1 MGRANLPHPLSS
13 LAPLLLPSSC
23 AQAEASALLLWG
35 DAPSPCRAGAYWS
48 SAETDGVVGSHSC
61 LNFHPGS

>member
-35 DAPSPCRAGAYWS
+35 DARVPAGL
-48 SAETDGVVGSHSC
+48 GPIG
-61 LNFHPGS
+61 HPLRLMGWWGLTPA